1 MARLRPALFAVAL
14 LISSS
19 AVATVV
25 LALSMEELSARAP
38 LIVHAVAQG
47 SNVAW
52 DEPHAKIW
60 TWTELC
66 VKETLK
72 APSTSLG
79 LNGGTLVV
87 KQPGGVV
94 GEVGM
99 EIAGVATFKPGEEV
113 VLFLEPAPDEPG
125 IWVPVSM
132 SASKVT
138 LEERFG
144 TRVAKRDL
152 GGLAFA
158 RVGEQRVVEPRQER
172 EILGTADAFLAR
184 IKAAVTR

>member
-1 MARLRPALFAVAL
+1 MARFRLTFFAAAL

-19 AVATVV
+19 ALATVV
-25 LALSMEELSARAP
+25 LALSMEELTARAP

-60 TWTELC
+60 TWTEL
-66 VKETLK
+66 VVTETLK
-72 APSTSLG
+72 GDTTKA
-79 LNGGTLVV
+79 LVV

-99 EIAGVATFKPGEEV
+99 EVSGVATFKPGEEV

-125 IWVPVSM
+125 AWVPVSM

-144 TRVAKRDL
+144 ARIAKRDL
-152 GGLAFA
+152 AGLAFT
-158 RVGEQRVVEPRQER
+158 RVGQQRVAEPKEER
-172 EILGTADAFLAR
+172 EVLGTADAFLAR
-184 IKAAVTR
+184 IKAAVKR

>member
-19 AVATVV
+19 ALATVV
-25 LALSMEELSARAP
+25 LALSMEELTARAP
-38 LIVHAVAQG
+38 LIVHCVAQG
-47 SNVAW
+47 SNVVW

-60 TWTELC
+60 TWTELS

-72 APSTSLG
+72 GEVTRQV
-79 LNGGTLVV
+79 VV

-99 EIAGVATFKPGEEV
+99 EVAGVATFKPGEEV

>member
-19 AVATVV
+19 ALATVV
-25 LALSMEELSARAP
+25 LALSMEELTARAP

-60 TWTELC
+60 TWTELS

-72 APSTSLG
+72 GEVT
-79 LNGGTLVV
+79 THVVV

-99 EIAGVATFKPGEEV
+99 EIAGIATFKPGEEV

-125 IWVPVSM
+125 TWVPVSM